1 MGKKVGL
8 GRSSVHK
15 IFFKGGGDCSCIS
28 TRMGKY
34 PGEAFAAQSLLVNFA
49 EVVVIPQL
57 VVDRMKGREKLL
69 EGRNAQVLQGINLK
83 EFREGFAYVSIVVP

>member
-8 GRSSVHK
+8 GRCSMHE